1 MFSLSIDQV
10 KSGMTLAQPVFN
22 LNGTKLLEKGN
33 ILDDRLITRLKNSG
47 AKRLWVNDGDHAFL
61 REMGPQKIFQETVKE
76 LQTVQACVLEG
87 KSFDI
92 NIINELAHELVEQII
107 FNEMPFAEMVRMK
120 LTENTVLEHMVDV
133 ALLSI
138 MTAKALGMDKVDMRF
153 LGLASLVHDVGKI
166 LIPEEILEKPT
177 KLNNHE
183 MRQVRKHPQ
192 IGFDILSN
200 IDGINKYACQ
210 VALQHHERLDG
221 SGYPHGIKS
230 KQISRYSL
238 IVAIADIYT
247 AIIREKAYRPRLPVY
262 EAGELLWAQA
272 GNELDRDLTSTFL
285 RHVVSLPLRSIVR
298 LNTGVVGKVVYQNS
312 EFPTK
317 PIVSV
322 DGELIDLSESRTLF
336 VAEVLAY
343 EYD

>member
-10 KSGMTLAQPVFN
+10 KSGMTLAQSVYN

-33 ILDDRLITRLKNSG
+33 VLDNRLIIRLKNSG
-47 AKRLWVNDGDHAFL
+47 AKRIWVTDDDHSFL
-61 REMGPQKIFQETVKE
+61 KGMGPQKIFDETVKE
-76 LQTVQACVLEG
+76 LETVQHQILQG

-92 NIINELAHELVEQII
+92 AIVNELAQELVEQII

-138 MTAKALGMDKVDMRF
+138 MTAKALGLDKVDMRF
-153 LGLASLVHDVGKI
+153 IGLASLVHDVGKF
-166 LIPEEILEKPT
+166 LIPDEILSKPT
-177 KLNNHE
+177 RLNDYE

-192 IGFDILSN
+192 IGFDILKN
-200 IDGINKYACQ
+200 IDGINKYALQ

-221 SGYPHGIKS
+221 SGYPQGLKGKHIS
-230 KQISRYSL
+230 KYSL
-238 IVAIADIYT
+238 IISIADIYT
-247 AIIREKAYRPRLPVY
+247 AVIREKAYRPKLPIY

-272 GNELDRDLTSTFL
+272 GKELDRELTSTFL
-285 RHVVSLPLRSIVR
+285 RHVVSFPLRSTVK
-298 LNTGVVGKVVYQNS
+298 LNDGSVGKVVYQNS
-312 EFPTK
+312 EFPTM
-317 PIVSV
+317 PILSI
-322 DGELIDLSESRTLF
+322 DGELVDLSESKSLIVT
-336 VAEVLAY
+336 EVVAY